1 MRISDWS
8 SDVCSSDLSRAPRP
22 CEPSPPNQPGRP
34 GLCTGCRSGRGELTP
49 GQSAPV
55 PCAAMA
61 VLGDY
66 ETERFTWAGKTRD
79 VYRRG
84 SGPAVIVIAEM
95 PGITPSV
102 VAFADRVV
110 ELRSEEH
117 TSELQ
122 SLMRISYDVF
132 CLTKTKKTKTHAP
145 RQKMTI
151 SIQH

>member
-1 MRISDWS
+1 MAQRTPISTRTHTLFS
-8 SDVCSSDLSRAPRP
+8 STRLYRSR
-22 CEPSPPNQPGRP
+22 PGRT

-49 GQSAPV
+49 GQSAPL

-110 ELRSEEH
+110 ELGCTAVLPPLFGVPGAEPGPAMKARAIGPACVSRSEG
-117 TSELQ
+117 
-122 SLMRISYDVF
+122 RRGGDGGGW
-132 CLTKTKKTKTHAP
+132 
-145 RQKMTI
+145 
-151 SIQH
+151 